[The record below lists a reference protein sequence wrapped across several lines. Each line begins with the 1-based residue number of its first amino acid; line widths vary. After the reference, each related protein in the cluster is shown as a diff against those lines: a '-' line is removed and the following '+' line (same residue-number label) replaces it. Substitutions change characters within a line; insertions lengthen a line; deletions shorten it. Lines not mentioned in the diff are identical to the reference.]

1 VIIESI
7 YIKNFRSILEETLYC
22 EDLTALVGANGSGK
36 SSFLHALELF
46 YGHMQKVDSE
56 DFYNED
62 ITKDIIIAL
71 TFKELKEE
79 KEIFSKYIQNDKL
92 NVERIFTWNNGKVT
106 AKYHGFSLQ
115 NPRFKALREAFEIKD
130 RGKKAKEEYEI
141 LRTDSDYVDLPP
153 WSNLK
158 TAQENIK
165 SWEEENHTK
174 CDRCRDDGQ
183 FFGFNEVGL
192 GYLGKFTKF
201 LFIPAIRDA
210 SSDAAEGRGSVITD
224 LMDLVVR
231 SVLAQKDGVKELK
244 EGTQRRYQELVDP
257 TKLPELKRLAESMT
271 ETLKTF
277 VPDAKVDLKW
287 LKLEQIDIPLP
298 RAEVKLVEDGYP
310 SAVARTGHGL
320 QRAFILTMLQ
330 HLALAQTVEKQLET
344 EPSEDKPKTTSKLP
358 NLVLAIEEPELYQHP
373 NRQRHFAKILMQ
385 ISNKKIP
392 GVAERT
398 QIIYGT
404 HSPLF
409 VGVDRI
415 EQIRLLR
422 KISIAGDKPKITK
435 IFSTDLD
442 EVGKKVWEIEGKPTA
457 EMYTKQTTL
466 PRLKTIMTPWMNE
479 GFFADIAILVEGEDD
494 RAAIL
499 GIAKANGYD
508 LEGNGFS
515 VIPCGGKTNIS
526 RPYIIFDN
534 LHIPLYIIW
543 DGDFGKGETQGM
555 CKECGHALDK
565 KPDPKENHKLLR
577 LMGKKEE
584 DWPEYIEEKFA
595 CFKTELESTL
605 ENEIGH
611 EVFENCLG
619 RCQSEFCIA
628 KRKHAIKY
636 PSVITTILKY
646 AKDEGNT
653 SKSMDE
659 ILLRIMAFKD
669 IKGTK

>member
-1 VIIESI
+1 MIIESI
-7 YIKNFRSILEETLYC
+7 YIKNYRSVLEETLYF
-22 EDLTALVGANGSGK
+22 DNLTALVGANGSGK

-46 YGHMQKVDSE
+46 YGQSPKVESE

-62 ITKDIIIAL
+62 ITKDIIIAI

-79 KEIFSKYIQNDKL
+79 KEIFSRYIQDDRLK
-92 NVERIFTWNNGKVT
+92 VERIFAWNNGKVI

-130 RGKKAKEEYEI
+130 RGKKAKEEYEF
-141 LRTDSDYVDLPP
+141 LRTDSDYMDLPP

-165 SWEEENHTK
+165 SWEEENQKK
-174 CDRCRDDGQ
+174 CDRHRDDGQ

-210 SSDAAEGRGSVITD
+210 SSDSVDGKGSVITY

-244 EGTQRRYQELVDP
+244 EETQRKYQEIMDP
-257 TKLPELKRLAESMT
+257 TKLPELNLLAERMT
-271 ETLKTF
+271 GTLRTF
-277 VPDAKVDLKW
+277 VPDAKVELKW
-287 LKLEQIDIPLP
+287 LSLEQIEIPSP
-298 RAEVKLVEDGYP
+298 KAEVKLVEDGYP

-330 HLALAQTVEKQLET
+330 HLALAQTVEKQSET
-344 EPSEDKPKTTSKLP
+344 EASEDKSEMDNKLP

-385 ISNKKIP
+385 LSCMKIP

-409 VGVDRI
+409 VGIDRI

-422 KISIAGDKPKITK
+422 KIGIADDRPKISK

-442 EVGKKVWEIEGKPTA
+442 KVGKRVSEIEGKPTA

-479 GFFADIAILVEGEDD
+479 GFFADVAILVEGEDD

-499 GIAKANGYD
+499 GIAKAKGYD

-526 RPYIIFDN
+526 RPYIIFNN
-534 LHIPLYIIW
+534 LNIPLYIIW
-543 DGDFGKGETQGM
+543 DGDFGKGETQGI
-555 CKECGHALDK
+555 CKECGRPLDR

-584 DWPEYIEEKFA
+584 DWPEYIEENFA
-595 CFKTELESTL
+595 SFKTDLESTL
-605 ENEIGH
+605 EDEIGH
-611 EVFENCLG
+611 EAFEKYLG
-619 RCQSEFCIA
+619 ICQSEFCIA
-628 KRKHAIKY
+628 KRKHAIKN

-646 AKDEGNT
+646 AKDDGNI
-653 SKSMDE
+653 SKSMED
-659 ILLRIMAFKD
+659 ILDRIMALK
-669 IKGTK
+669 